1 MEIFWGVL
9 FGGIAALV
17 LVWLLTQVILAERW
31 GEGPEFTSS
40 EPERTHAD
48 LEKHLERWDRSREDE
63 LP

>member
-1 MEIFWGVL
+1 MEIFWAVL

-17 LVWLLTQVILAERW
+17 LVVLLARVIMAERW

-40 EPERTHAD
+40 EPEPTPAD
-48 LEKHLERWDRSREDE
+48 LEKHLDRWDRSREDE